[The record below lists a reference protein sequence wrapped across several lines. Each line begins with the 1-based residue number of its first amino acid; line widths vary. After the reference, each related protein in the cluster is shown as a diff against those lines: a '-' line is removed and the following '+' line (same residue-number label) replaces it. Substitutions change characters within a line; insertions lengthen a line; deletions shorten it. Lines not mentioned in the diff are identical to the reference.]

1 MTIMKIKVISPQ
13 RERAD
18 ALAKAVSSA
27 APGSEVLAAQSVG
40 GELLSAVN
48 GSRPNLLVIDE
59 VDSTTLEALMHLSA
73 QHPEVD
79 SIIISREQT
88 PEFLLAAM
96 KAGVRDVLPS
106 PVDDLSLTAAV
117 QRIARK
123 RSNTPAAVPAG
134 KQGKVFAFMSCKGG
148 NGASF
153 LAANLAHVLAN
164 RGEQTVGLLDFDLQ
178 YGDCLLMLTDQ
189 RAKSDVAEVA
199 DQINRI
205 DASLLQAAMVQVGPN
220 LSVLAA
226 PADLSNALGITPQH
240 IETIVRHA
248 RQMFDYVVIDVSR
261 SIDAVTLKALDM
273 ADMIFPVV
281 QLNLPNVR
289 DAKRLRTL
297 FRSLEY
303 PVHKV
308 SWVVN
313 RYQKTSEITL
323 DSFEQTLGVKGSIL
337 VPNHHASVTAS
348 VNQGVPIEKA
358 GRANPVAKALL
369 QMAQTVAPVE
379 AQRKD
384 GWLASMFR
392 TH

>member
-1 MTIMKIKVISPQ
+1 MKIKVISPL

-18 ALAKAVSSA
+18 VLAKSVSDA

-40 GELLSAVN
+40 GELLTAVN
-48 GSRPNLLVIDE
+48 GSRPQLLVIDE
-59 VDSTTLEALMHLSA
+59 VDGTTLDALTRLSA
-73 QHPEVD
+73 LHPEVD
-79 SIIISREQT
+79 SIIISREQS

-106 PVDDLSLTAAV
+106 PVDPLSLTAAV

-123 RSNTPAAVPAG
+123 RSSVAPVVPG

-153 LAANLAHVLAN
+153 LAANLAHVLAH
-164 RGEQTVGLLDFDLQ
+164 RGEQTVGLLDLDLQ

-205 DASLLQAAMVQVGPN
+205 DASLLQAAMVQVSPQ
-220 LSVLAA
+220 LWVLAA
-226 PADLSNALGITPQH
+226 PADLSQALGITAQH
-240 IETIVRHA
+240 VETIVRQA

-303 PVHKV
+303 PMHKL

-323 DSFEQTLGVKGSIL
+323 ESFEQTLGVKDSIL
-337 VPNHHASVTAS
+337 IPNHHQSVSAS
-348 VNQGVPIEKA
+348 VNQGVAIEKA
-358 GRANPVAKALL
+358 GRANPVAKAL
-369 QMAQTVAPVE
+369 QNMAQTVAPVE
-379 AQRKD
+379 AQRKE